1 MAVTN
6 AFAPMGTINLSST
19 SVLHPNACNPAMD
32 LVVVFGPAAGARTGM
47 DEATRTNK
55 GKARAETLGNGCKIS
70 LWRMGGSKVWE
81 VDCKGYI
88 AGMAWSEDGQ

>member
-1 MAVTN
+1 MANAT

-32 LVVVFGPAAGARTGM
+32 LVAVFSPVAGGITSM
-47 DEATRTNK
+47 DISTRTNK
-55 GKARAETLGNGCKIS
+55 GKARAETLGNGCSIS

-81 VDCKGYI
+81 VDCKGHI